1 MRHYEICIIVHPDQS
16 EQVPAMIDRYK
27 ALVAEQ
33 GGQIHRIEDW
43 GRRQLAYPIEK
54 LVKAHYVLLNIECN
68 FETITEIENGF
79 RFNDAVLRHLTVKT
93 KKAETEPSPMMKFVE
108 KEEAKKAT
116 VAEEVI
122 KEEDI
127 DSDGDDGEDNENA

>member
-16 EQVPAMIDRYK
+16 EQVPAMIERYK
-27 ALVAEQ
+27 TLVAEQ
-33 GGQIHRIEDW
+33 GGKVHRVEDW

-54 LVKAHYVLLNIECN
+54 LVKAHYVLMNIECT
-68 FETITEIENGF
+68 FETLAEIENGF

-108 KEEAKKAT
+108 KEEAKKSSQVVED
-116 VAEEVI
+116 VAEEDEDLDG
-122 KEEDI
+122 EEDN
-127 DSDGDDGEDNENA
+127 NENA

>member
-93 KKAETEPSPMMKFVE
+93 KKAETEPSPVMKFVE

-122 KEEDI
+122 GEDI

>member
-79 RFNDAVLRHLTVKT
+79 RFNDAVLRHLTVKA

-122 KEEDI
+122 EEDI

>member
-43 GRRQLAYPIEK
+43 GRRQLAYPIE
-54 LVKAHYVLLNIECN
+54 H
-68 FETITEIENGF
+68 
-79 RFNDAVLRHLTVKT
+79 
-93 KKAETEPSPMMKFVE
+93 
-108 KEEAKKAT
+108 
-116 VAEEVI
+116 
-122 KEEDI
+122 
-127 DSDGDDGEDNENA
+127 